1 MFPSQET
8 PLLNIPH
15 PQVYAMLFTDLLL
28 LTKEVGQHLKV
39 VQDPMFLSQIMIQ
52 DFNCDDG
59 TEFHITVVATLV
71 RLVTCCVIC
80 IEKPTRHNTLKTV
93 FLMSSSPYFHNPLSL
108 ALNQSPTSDIFQV
121 DLGF

>member
-1 MFPSQET
+1 MVLT
-8 PLLNIPH
+8 PHFLC
-15 PQVYAMLFTDLLL
+15 QVYAMLFTDLLL

-71 RLVTCCVIC
+71 SFTVFIL
-80 IEKPTRHNTLKTV
+80 EAWSADSGEFLTLK
-93 FLMSSSPYFHNPLSL
+93 NLSRL
-108 ALNQSPTSDIFQV
+108 HDLLSGKLNHK
-121 DLGF
+121 L